1 MVYKLKHKNKTAGK
15 KSTLNK
21 IWEME
26 RKEENKFYNQK
37 P

>member
-1 MVYKLKHKNKTAGK
+1 MAYKLKHKKQK

-21 IWEME
+21 IWAME
-26 RKEENKFYNQK
+26 KQEENKFYNQK